1 MRSACRLR
9 KSLWTKSVV
18 SFPIFL
24 VAVVCLFSW
33 PKGGYSRTRPIAEQV
48 HCHLVLYDSLGKIVI
63 FKQKESKKVLV
74 KRMEHL
80 FNVTHHSDVILTKA
94 D

>member
-1 MRSACRLR
+1 MFLSPYFSSLSSAFSRGPKVAIAGLGPLLN
-9 KSLWTKSVV
+9 SL
-18 SFPIFL
+18 
-24 VAVVCLFSW
+24 
-33 PKGGYSRTRPIAEQV
+33 
-48 HCHLVLYDSLGKIVI
+48 HCHLVLYDSLGKIII